1 MAKETIN
8 KAKSWIWEKIFENTV
23 SSMDETEIIMLSEI
37 IQTKTLLNNITH
49 LWNPKNTND
58 SMYKIETHL

>member
-1 MAKETIN
+1 MKR
-8 KAKSWIWEKIFENTV
+8 
-23 SSMDETEIIMLSEI
+23 EIIMLSEI

-58 SMYKIETHL
+58 SMYKIETHS